1 MDNLKWVFDAEAL
14 REKKESDN
22 KISIKHAQKLIEELF
37 EFLLG
42 LQSDG
47 IFIIFTSI
55 WWF

>member
-1 MDNLKWVFDAEAL
+1 MDNIKWVFDAEAL
-14 REKKESDN
+14 RVKKESDN

-42 LQSDG
+42 LQNDG
-47 IFIIFTSI
+47 IFIIFNSI